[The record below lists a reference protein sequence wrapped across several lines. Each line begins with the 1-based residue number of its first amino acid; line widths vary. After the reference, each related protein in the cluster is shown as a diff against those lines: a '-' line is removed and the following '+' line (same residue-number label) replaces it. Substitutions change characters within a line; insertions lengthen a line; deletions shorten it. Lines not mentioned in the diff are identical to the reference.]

1 MRIALVE
8 PAEAASGTHV
18 VAESADESAALDNEM
33 KRRAQREAVGAEKGG
48 GSWSALAGDPY
59 PHATVRARRE
69 RCVVV
74 LTRSTHNA
82 NVGLGDQLVRGP
94 RE

>member
-8 PAEAASGTHV
+8 PAEAASRTHV
-18 VAESADESAALDNEM
+18 VAESAALDNEM

-48 GSWSALAGDPY
+48 GSWSALAGVPY

-74 LTRSTHNA
+74 LTRSTRNA